1 MRYLDGNIPLALF
14 EAHQFFSREKSHCQ
28 PPLTFVSTAG
38 MPVVAPVFLVLCN
51 KSMSDVKNILN
62 LFEILFKQRFIHQNP
77 PRTLPVKT
85 TREMVGSG
93 LAGALHQL
101 FSPESVASEE
111 DIWERVDRL
120 AGEVGQLEQ
129 HVAFLESSLEEAD
142 ALSTTLE
149 ESNVG

>member
-1 MRYLDGNIPLALF
+1 
-14 EAHQFFSREKSHCQ
+14 
-28 PPLTFVSTAG
+28 
-38 MPVVAPVFLVLCN
+38 
-51 KSMSDVKNILN
+51 MSDVKNILN

-93 LAGALHQL
+93 LAGALRQL